1 MGITFDV
8 PRSALAKLICVASPY
23 WYSTNGN
30 ISDNEVIITAVSSVK
45 ALISVSPKIMKTRE
59 DIVAIAIRMW
69 NPAKEIRRI
78 LALSFSPAA
87 LDTST
92 ETLAA
97 KL

>member
-1 MGITFDV
+1 MVIPETLFTGIKQAEDGYTYYYV
-8 PRSALAKLICVASPY
+8 
-23 WYSTNGN
+23 N
-30 ISDNEVIITAVSSVK
+30 SDNEVIITAVSSVN

-69 NPAKEIRRI
+69 NPAKEMRRI